1 MFNKPF
7 NEITIKDIEN
17 LLFTRKERENNYLE
31 YKEKLGNS
39 DRDKRE
45 FLKDVSGIANASGGF
60 LVVGVKEH
68 KQSGLPVN
76 ICGIEKTIGNQ
87 KIDEWINNVL
97 IANLDERIQYNLKI
111 FEFKNKDEKIVLLL
125 YIPESP
131 KKPHMITFQGKNNYY
146 VRHNTSVNPATQ
158 SEVKEMF
165 EYSKKIISTLEEFL
179 RIRNLYDEHDKYF
192 GINENSIK
200 LHNEI
205 HNIKTRELPFI
216 LYSFIPKYLDQN
228 RINTTSQDF
237 FEWLEMN
244 KTGFEPASK
253 SEIFYFNKYQKII
266 KLNGITFPNTLNN
279 AEQLEK
285 QSYLNYFE
293 ILNNGFLE
301 SGISSEIIYSR
312 NIKENPPIEKTFVH
326 LSRTIGYAWMLINF
340 AKLFYEKNGYYDEVI
355 FQLSVVNVKSF
366 TLAGF
371 VEKWAEPFGFSFGNP
386 PFCSHDKFKII
397 EKFMVNEI
405 SQESIK
411 DMIMDLASKFSHAFG
426 ESRIK
431 CFDEAGNFNKH
442 FSGWHRS

>member
-1 MFNKPF
+1 MQNP
-7 NEITIKDIEN
+7 ITLE
-17 LLFTRKERENNYLE
+17 FVNNYLE

-39 DRDKRE
+39 ERDKKE
-45 FLKDVSGIANASGGF
+45 FLKDVSGLANASGGF

-68 KQSGLPVN
+68 KQSGLPEN

-97 IANLDERIQYNLKI
+97 ISNLDERIQYNLKI

-165 EYSKKIISTLEEFL
+165 EYSKKILSTLEEFL

-253 SEIFYFNKYQKII
+253 SELFYFNKYQKII

-355 FQLSVVNVKSF
+355 FQLSVANVKNF
-366 TLAGF
+366 VLAGF
-371 VEKWAEPFGFSFGNP
+371 AENWAEPFNNFRSNP
-386 PFCSHDKFKII
+386 PYCRHKKFKII
-397 EKFMVNEI
+397 EKFMVSEI
-405 SQESIK
+405 SEKIIK
-411 DMIMDLASKFSHAFG
+411 EIVLDLATKLSHAFG
-426 ESRIK
+426 ESNIK
-431 CFDEAGNFNKH
+431 CFDKEGNFNKY